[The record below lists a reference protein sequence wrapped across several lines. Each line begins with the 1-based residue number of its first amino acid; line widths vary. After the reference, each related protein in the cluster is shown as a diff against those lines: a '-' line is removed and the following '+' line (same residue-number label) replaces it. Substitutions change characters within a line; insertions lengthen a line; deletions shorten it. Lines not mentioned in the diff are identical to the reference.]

1 LTGGT
6 HIERRFQK
14 EHNRKLILRH
24 ILNTPVSRIQLAAL
38 TGLTRAGTGVIV
50 DSLIKDGFVTEEI
63 VKRPGKGRLPRALSI
78 RDDALFAVGINIT
91 RSGGA
96 VGICGLNTNIV
107 TQRSVPLVVLS
118 SSRKG
123 LEILCRAVKALLVS
137 ARIPREK
144 IIGIGVTSPGPVDS
158 SRGIILT
165 PPDFALWENCPI
177 KEILESQLDMPV
189 YLENNAIARTIEE
202 QYYGLGKGCENFVC
216 LVVNNG
222 IGGGIVIR
230 NEMVKGE
237 GGFGS
242 ELGHLTINIQ
252 GERCYCGNIGC
263 LELYANPKNF
273 VAEALREGHPVSG
286 WDEIALQASNGD
298 PFFTEMVE
306 RMAFYLACEC
316 TNLINLFEPRRIILS
331 GELNTHDDLLIKA
344 IQARVDQSRINR
356 KVRPVEILAS
366 RLSRS
371 HGVMAAATL
380 LFTRY
385 LASPIQR

>member
-1 LTGGT
+1 LTRGT
-6 HIERRFQK
+6 HVDASFSK

-24 ILNTPVSRIQLAAL
+24 ILNAPVSRIQLATL
-38 TGLTRAGTGVIV
+38 TGLTRAGAGVIV
-50 DSLIKDGFVTEEI
+50 DSLIKEGFLTEEI
-63 VKRPGKGRLPRALSI
+63 VKRPGKGRLPRVLSI

-96 VGICGLNTNIV
+96 VGICGLNAKIV
-107 TQRSVPLVVLS
+107 SQRSVPLAGIDNS
-118 SSRKG
+118 QKG
-123 LEILCRAVKALLVS
+123 IELICRAVKAILAS
-137 ARIPREK
+137 TRIPQEK
-144 IIGIGVTSPGPVDS
+144 IIGVGVTSPGPVDS
-158 SRGIILT
+158 SKGIILT
-165 PPDFALWENCPI
+165 PPDFAVWENCPI
-177 KEILESQLDMPV
+177 KNVLESRLGMPV

-216 LVVNNG
+216 LVVDNG

-230 NEMVKGE
+230 NEMVKGD

-263 LELYANPKNF
+263 LELYANPKKF
-273 VAEALREGHPVSG
+273 TAEALQAGHPISG
-286 WDEIALQASNGD
+286 WDEIALRASGGD
-298 PFFTEMVE
+298 PFFAEMVN

-316 TNLINLFEPRRIILS
+316 TNLINLFEPQRIILS
-331 GELNTHDDLLIKA
+331 GELNAHSDLLIKT
-344 IQARVDQSRINR
+344 IQAQVDQSRINR
-356 KVRPVEILAS
+356 NIRQVEILPSA
-366 RLSRS
+366 LGRS

-385 LASPIQR
+385 LASPIR

>member
-1 LTGGT
+1 LTRGT
-6 HIERRFQK
+6 HHIERRFQK

-91 RSGGA
+91 RGGGA
-96 VGICGLNTNIV
+96 VGVCGINANIV
-107 TQRSVPLVVLS
+107 AQRAVPLAGLS

-123 LEILCRAVKALLVS
+123 LEILCRAAKAIIAS
-137 ARIPREK
+137 AGIPREK
-144 IIGIGVTSPGPVDS
+144 IIGAGVTSPGPVDS

-165 PPDFALWENCPI
+165 PPDFAVWENCPI
-177 KEILESQLDMPV
+177 KGVLESQLDMPV
-189 YLENNAIARTIEE
+189 YLENNALARTMEE

-216 LVVNNG
+216 LVVDNG

-230 NEMVKGE
+230 NEMIKGD

-242 ELGHLTINIQ
+242 ELGHLTINFR

-273 VAEALREGHPVSG
+273 AAEARQAGHPVSG
-286 WDEIALQASNGD
+286 WDEIALRASEGD
-298 PFFTEMVE
+298 PFFGEMVE

-316 TNLINLFEPRRIILS
+316 TNLVNLFEPQRIILS
-331 GELNTHDDLLIKA
+331 GELNTHGDMLIRA
-344 IQARVDQSRINR
+344 IQAQVDQARINR
-356 KVRPVEILAS
+356 KVRQVEILPS
-366 RLSRS
+366 GLSRS
-371 HGVMAAATL
+371 QGVMAAATL

-385 LASPIQR
+385 LASPIR